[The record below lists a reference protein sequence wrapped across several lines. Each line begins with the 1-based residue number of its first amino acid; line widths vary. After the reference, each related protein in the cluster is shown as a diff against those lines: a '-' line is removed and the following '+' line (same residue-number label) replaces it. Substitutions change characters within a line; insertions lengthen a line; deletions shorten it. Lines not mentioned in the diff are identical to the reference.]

1 MMSLMRS
8 DASLKLASL
17 VLAIFVWAYV
27 RSEAKPLQ
35 IFSVPLEI
43 EGLPPDVAVAG
54 DVLDSVA
61 VRVRAPD
68 TTLRNLTPGR
78 FRALVK
84 LNNVRQG
91 EVTIP
96 LGNEIIRAPLGVE
109 VVRVDPRL
117 LTLSIES
124 RVAREVPVVA
134 RITGEPAEGFE
145 YDGYTLSPDVV
156 TVEGP
161 QSVMD
166 QVTQA
171 IADQVSIEG
180 RSKGF
185 EAVVRLAPDRSGA
198 RVSGNSNAVLSV
210 NIRPQRVTQVYAGV
224 KLEPVLP
231 AGSRL
236 GISYRPE
243 SVSVVL
249 EGTRETLNAIT
260 SGNIRA
266 LLDLEGMGPR
276 EAPYSVKPRV
286 VITPG
291 DLGSAVAVQ
300 SISHPT
306 VNVTISR

>member
-43 EGLPPDVAVAG
+43 EGLPADVAVAG

-84 LNNVRQG
+84 LNNVRPG

-161 QSVMD
+161 QSVVD

-185 EAVVRLAPDRSGA
+185 EAVVRIVPDRSGA
-198 RVSGNSNAVLSV
+198 RVSSNPIAVLSV